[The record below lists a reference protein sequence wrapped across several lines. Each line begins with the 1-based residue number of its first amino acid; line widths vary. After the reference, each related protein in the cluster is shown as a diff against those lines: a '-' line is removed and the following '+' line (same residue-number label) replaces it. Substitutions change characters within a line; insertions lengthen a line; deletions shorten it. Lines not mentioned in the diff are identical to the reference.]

1 MWSSVL
7 AIGVLSTSLLAGTG
21 REAAVI
27 VDRLVVLD
35 QPDDSAFATGQL
47 GRGDRV
53 RVRRGLDGGWAEIDP
68 PASAIAWVERSTIAW
83 GRDRGNSDPAEPP
96 VRGWVIPARA
106 VVRSGR
112 LGARMPGPPWLEL
125 DRGTMV
131 RLVDRPPVGIGQGSG
146 AGLWY
151 AIVPPDKAACYV
163 HEDGLREIPRI
174 QGVPER
180 LASYLVPNDDPKTEG
195 SLPPQAAGE
204 MARLDDLHR
213 TILKSQPI
221 DRWWFEDVRA
231 GYQAL
236 LKQSGDNPVV
246 EEELRSRLAR
256 LTRHE
261 QAAAAAREFRE
272 VLGRSR
278 RRDGE
283 VAWLNRRLAAADA
296 YRTVTYQ
303 GIGIVQPSSR
313 LLDGRK
319 LHALIGADGRT
330 VAYLDIPPGLDLE
343 AVGLRRVGVRGAVHY
358 NQDLGTRLITVRDVE
373 PVGSRR

>member
-7 AIGVLSTSLLAGTG
+7 AIGVLSTTLLAATG
-21 REAAVI
+21 REASVI
-27 VDRLVVLD
+27 ADHLMVLD
-35 QPDDSAFATGQL
+35 QPDDGAFATGNLQ
-47 GRGDRV
+47 RGDRV
-53 RVRRGLDGGWAEIDP
+53 RVRRRLDGGWAEIDP
-68 PASAIAWVERSTIAW
+68 PTSAIGWVERSGIDW
-83 GRDRGNSDPAEPP
+83 GKVRENPVPAEPP
-96 VRGWVIPARA
+96 VRGWVSSARA

-125 DRGTMV
+125 GRGTMV
-131 RLVDRPPVGIGQGSG
+131 RLVDRPPVAIGQGPG

-151 AIVPPDKAACYV
+151 AVVPPDAASCYV
-163 HEDGLREIPRI
+163 RDHGLREIPRT

-180 LASYLVPNDDPKTEG
+180 LASYLVPKDDPKAEG
-195 SLPPQAAGE
+195 SLPPAVAGE

-221 DRWWFEDVRA
+221 DRWRFEDVRA
-231 GYQAL
+231 GYQAI
-236 LKQSGDNPVV
+236 LKQSGDNPAV
-246 EEELRSRLAR
+246 EEALRSRLAR

-261 QAAAAAREFRE
+261 QAAAAAREFCE
-272 VLGRSR
+272 VLDRSR

-283 VAWLNRRLAAADA
+283 IAWLGRRLAAVDA

-343 AVGLRRVGVRGAVHY
+343 AVGLRRVGVRGAVHF